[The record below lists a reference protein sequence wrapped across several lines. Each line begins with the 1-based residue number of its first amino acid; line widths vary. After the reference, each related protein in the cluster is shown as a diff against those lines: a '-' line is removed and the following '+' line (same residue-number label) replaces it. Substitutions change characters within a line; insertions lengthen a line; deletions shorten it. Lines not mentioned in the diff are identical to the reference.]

1 VGSRGSRHF
10 KFENMWLQLE
20 AFVEQVKNWWGF
32 FNYQSFPSYV
42 LAQKLKAL
50 KSDLKKWNEE
60 VFDIVGKWKK
70 EMVERLC

>member
-1 VGSRGSRHF
+1 
-10 KFENMWLQLE
+10 
-20 AFVEQVKNWWGF
+20 
-32 FNYQSFPSYV
+32 V